1 MNYWFPSNGFALETL
16 FPKLPF
22 QSGKT
27 AVDTRECI
35 QHFEPCCVPSD
46 EEGTGNA
53 CVEIGGKHYSH
64 SIKVSWALHLV
75 PGVLGICVG
84 WGESPWKP
92 TDPDRITCTP
102 QMEETPIPQII
113 TQVPSLL
120 EQERTMS
127 MVMRALPPWQTASCR
142 CFPLPKEN
150 KARKRG
156 RAQLKLNCTIKL
168 FSTTNWLASDSAIE
182 LKQC

>member
-113 TQVPSLL
+113 TQVPPCLSRKGQWAWSWELSHPDK
-120 EQERTMS
+120 QHH
-127 MVMRALPPWQTASCR
+127 AGA
-142 CFPLPKEN
+142 FPFQ
-150 KARKRG
+150 RKTRQG
-156 RAQLKLNCTIKL
+156 REGGH
-168 FSTTNWLASDSAIE
+168 S
-182 LKQC
+182 